1 MILLSESCAYVLL
14 LLSEQNWNEI
24 VIVKGLEVSSDCEDI
39 TKTDE
44 KIEFK
49 PKKVYL
55 RIDIE
60 RKKIQVNQ
68 IFLELCF
75 FAARKRQ
82 WGNSSSSIKLI

>member
-44 KIEFK
+44 KIELK
-49 PKKVYL
+49 QKKSIYWYWEEENSGQS
-55 RIDIE
+55 DIF
-60 RKKIQVNQ
+60 RTLFFCSKKKACNFVD
-68 IFLELCF
+68 
-75 FAARKRQ
+75 
-82 WGNSSSSIKLI
+82 